1 MWPFRRKRTLA
12 PARAGTYGGLNL
24 SPLDL
29 ASTAPLRVKQR
40 RLMSWRTKFKLFIVA
55 PAIAGIVL
63 TAAAGL
69 LFVHY
74 SMTFPDPL
82 SLRHKERAPVIRILA
97 ADGSNLAERGAA
109 HDYMP
114 LDLLPR
120 HIIDAVVAT
129 EDRRFFEH
137 SGLDPFGLVRAM
149 FANVR
154 AGRYAQGGSTLTQQL
169 AKNLFLNSE
178 RTLSRKLE
186 ELALA
191 LWLEMRLGKADIMEL
206 YLNRVY
212 FGAGAYGIEAAAQRY
227 FDKSARAL
235 TLGEA
240 AVIAGLLKAP
250 SKYSPLSNPGAARTR
265 ARVVLKKMLA
275 AGLISPE
282 AEVAATRNI
291 VKFASMKPGKDLSGV
306 EYAVDFIL
314 ERLPPLLGNGHAEV
328 IVETTIDAK
337 LQRRAQATVERV
349 LDREGEAAQA
359 SQASVVVL
367 DTEGGIAALVGG
379 RSYLESQFNRAV
391 KSRRQ
396 PGSSFKPFVYLA
408 ALEAGMT
415 PDSTVYDLPV
425 SIAGWSP
432 RNDNGQY
439 RGAVTMRQG
448 LSQSINTVAVRL
460 QYDIGV
466 KRIVAVAQR
475 LGVISELR
483 PGPSLALG
491 TSEVSLLEIT
501 GAYTAFA
508 NSGRRIDPHI
518 IKRVRIS
525 SGRVLY
531 IRPPVASQV
540 VIAPVHVGS
549 MNDMLNAALV
559 TGTGRRAAL
568 SMHPAAGKTGTTQD
582 FRDAW
587 FIGYTAHLAG
597 GVWVGNDHG
606 RTMNN
611 VRGGSLP
618 AVIWREIMTAAHEGR
633 SVLALPGTASSVPHM
648 PRDPPVA
655 ARFPVERSQPV
666 PGSKPQEQQ
675 GATTASAQARSP
687 LQPRERIEAEFI
699 SRMLAEGKAADQAAA
714 VPQFTPD
721 VPEDRPFPRFAPQGI
736 MSLGAKQP

>member
-1 MWPFRRKRTLA
+1 MGW
-12 PARAGTYGGLNL
+12 RA
-24 SPLDL
+24 
-29 ASTAPLRVKQR
+29 
-40 RLMSWRTKFKLFIVA
+40 KFKLFVIA
-55 PAIAGIVL
+55 PAVASILA

-97 ADGSNLAERGAA
+97 ADGSILAERGAA

-120 HIIDAVVAT
+120 HITDAVVAT
-129 EDRRFFEH
+129 EDRRFYDH
-137 SGLDPFGLVRAM
+137 NGLDPYGLMRAM

-178 RTLSRKLE
+178 RTISRKVE

-191 LWLEMRLGKADIMEL
+191 LWLEMRLSKADIMEL

-227 FDKSARAL
+227 FDKSARTL

-250 SKYSPLSNPGAARTR
+250 SKYSPLSNPGAARSR

-275 AGLISPE
+275 IGVINTAAE
-282 AEVAATRNI
+282 AAANQTS
-291 VKFASMKPGKDLSGV
+291 VKFVGHKPTKDLSGI

-314 ERLPPLLGNGHAEV
+314 ERMPPLLGIGHAEV
-328 IVETTIDAK
+328 IVETTINTK
-337 LQRRAQATVERV
+337 LQRRAQATVEKV
-349 LDREGEAAQA
+349 LNREGEAAQA

-379 RSYLESQFNRAV
+379 RSYADSQYNRAV

-408 ALEAGMT
+408 ALESGMT

-425 SIAGWSP
+425 SIGGWSP

-439 RGAVTMRQG
+439 RGAITLRQG
-448 LSQSINTVAVRL
+448 LAQSINTVAVRL

-466 KRIVAVAQR
+466 KRVVSVAQR
-475 LGVISELR
+475 LGLKSELR
-483 PGPSLALG
+483 PGPSLSLG
-491 TSEVSLLEIT
+491 TSEVSLLEMT

-508 NSGRRIDPHI
+508 NSGRRVEPHI
-518 IKRVRIS
+518 IKRVRMS

-531 IRPPVASQV
+531 MLPPTAAQV
-540 VIAPVHVGS
+540 TIAPAHVGA
-549 MNDMLNAALV
+549 MNDMLNSALV
-559 TGTGRRAAL
+559 NGTGRRAAL
-568 SMHPAAGKTGTTQD
+568 TLHPAAGKTGTTQD

-597 GVWVGNDHG
+597 GVWVGNDQG
-606 RTMNN
+606 RLMNN
-611 VRGGSLP
+611 VRGGTLP
-618 AVIWREIMTAAHEGR
+618 ALIWREIMTAAHEGR
-633 SVLALPGTASSVPHM
+633 SVIALPGTDDQPTRRRDLPIAAGQPSDSSQLNAS
-648 PRDPPVA
+648 PRRRPLESHRAGAIA
-655 ARFPVERSQPV
+655 A
-666 PGSKPQEQQ
+666 
-675 GATTASAQARSP
+675 GAP
-687 LQPRERIEAEFI
+687 LLPKDRIEADFI
-699 SRMLAEGKAADQAAA
+699 TRALAGDRT
-714 VPQFTPD
+714 FTPSELGAQHYTPD
-721 VPEDRPFPRFAPQGI
+721 NPEERTFPRFVPEGI
-736 MSLGAKQP
+736 MALGGRSRP

>member
-1 MWPFRRKRTLA
+1 MWPLGRKRTQDAL
-12 PARAGTYGGLNL
+12 RAGKHDGQDF
-24 SPLDL
+24 SPLGF
-29 ASTAPLRVKQR
+29 APEPAHVQSRHR
-40 RLMSWRTKFKLFIVA
+40 FGWRTKFKLLIVT
-55 PAIAGIVL
+55 PAIAAVVT

-69 LFVHY
+69 LFLHY

-97 ADGSNLAERGAA
+97 ADGSHLAERGAA

-114 LDLLPR
+114 LDLLPG
-120 HIIDAVVAT
+120 HVIDAVVAT
-129 EDRRFFEH
+129 EDRRFFDH
-137 SGLDPFGLVRAM
+137 NGVDPFGLVRAM

-178 RTLSRKLE
+178 RTLSRKVE

-250 SKYSPLSNPGAARTR
+250 SKYSPLTNPGAARTR
-265 ARVVLKKMLA
+265 ARAVLKKMLA
-275 AGLISPE
+275 AGLVTPE
-282 AEVAATRNI
+282 AELTANRHI
-291 VKFASMKPGKDLSGV
+291 LKFASMKPSKDLSGI

-328 IVETTIDAK
+328 IVETTIDTR
-337 LQRRAQATVERV
+337 LQRRAQATVEQV
-349 LDREGEAAQA
+349 LNREGGVAQA

-379 RSYLESQFNRAV
+379 RSYVESQYNRAV

-415 PDSTVYDLPV
+415 PEGTVYDLPV

-439 RGAVTMRQG
+439 RGAVTLRQG
-448 LSQSINTVAVRL
+448 LAQSINTVAVRL
-460 QYDIGV
+460 QYDIGA
-466 KRIVAVAQR
+466 KRIVAAAQR
-475 LGVISELR
+475 LGIKSELR

-491 TSEVSLLEIT
+491 TSEVSLLEMT
-501 GAYTAFA
+501 GAYTALA
-508 NSGRRIDPHI
+508 NSGRRVDPHI
-518 IKRVRIS
+518 IKRVSMS

-531 IRPPVASQV
+531 MRPPVATQI

-568 SMHPAAGKTGTTQD
+568 SVHPAAGKTGTTQD

-606 RTMNN
+606 RPMNN
-611 VRGGSLP
+611 VRGGSMP
-618 AVIWREIMTAAHEGR
+618 AVIWREIMTIAHEGR
-633 SVLALPGTASSVPHM
+633 SIVALPGTASTAPHF
-648 PRDPPVA
+648 PRDPPIA
-655 ARFPVERSQPV
+655 ARFLMERPQP
-666 PGSKPQEQQ
+666 
-675 GATTASAQARSP
+675 TALAKHQDQTSTMTMTSPPLAP

-699 SRMLAEGKAADQAAA
+699 SRMLDERQASKQPTA
-714 VPQFTPD
+714 PSQFTPD
-721 VPEDRPFPRFAPQGI
+721 VPGEQAFPRLAPQGI
-736 MSLGAKQP
+736 MSLGARRP

>member
-1 MWPFRRKRTLA
+1 MRADRRNEL
-12 PARAGTYGGLNL
+12 GF
-24 SPLDL
+24 SPLDFASL
-29 ASTAPLRVKQR
+29 APEAAKPR
-40 RLMSWRTKFKLFIVA
+40 RHSMSWRTKFKLFIVA
-55 PAIAGIVL
+55 PTIAAIIS

-120 HIIDAVVAT
+120 HITDAVVAT
-129 EDRRFFEH
+129 EDRRFYEH
-137 SGLDPFGLVRAM
+137 SGLDPYGLVRAM

-154 AGRYAQGGSTLTQQL
+154 AGRYTQGGSTLTQQL
-169 AKNLFLNSE
+169 AKNLFLNAE
-178 RTLSRKLE
+178 RTLSRKVE

-227 FDKSARAL
+227 FDKSARSL

-275 AGLISPE
+275 AGLVTPE
-282 AEVAATRNI
+282 AEAIANRDI
-291 VKFASMKPGKDLSGV
+291 VKFASVKPTKDLNGI

-328 IVETTIDAK
+328 IVETTIDTK

-349 LDREGEAAQA
+349 LAREGEAAQA

-379 RSYLESQFNRAV
+379 KSYLESQYNRAV

-408 ALEAGMT
+408 ALETGMT
-415 PDSTVYDLPV
+415 PESTVYDLPV
-425 SIAGWSP
+425 SIGGWSP
-432 RNDNGQY
+432 RNDNGLY
-439 RGAVTMRQG
+439 RGAVTLRQG
-448 LSQSINTVAVRL
+448 LSQSINTVAARL
-460 QYDIGV
+460 QYDVGV
-466 KRIVAVAQR
+466 KRVVAVAQR
-475 LGVISELR
+475 LGVKSELR
-483 PGPSLALG
+483 PGPSLSLG
-491 TSEVSLLEIT
+491 TSEVTLLEMT

-508 NSGRRIDPHI
+508 NSGRRVDPHI
-518 IKRVRIS
+518 IKRVRMS

-531 IRPPVASQV
+531 MRPPVATQV
-540 VIAPVHVGS
+540 AIAPAHVGAI
-549 MNDMLNAALV
+549 NDMLNAALIS
-559 TGTGRRAAL
+559 GTGRRAAL

-618 AVIWREIMTAAHEGR
+618 AAIWREIMTAAHDGR
-633 SVLALPGTASSVPHM
+633 SVVALPGTASTPPHS
-648 PRDPPVA
+648 PRDPPIA
-655 ARFPVERSQPV
+655 ARFPTESIP
-666 PGSKPQEQQ
+666 PMAPPKLQEQPRLQ
-675 GATTASAQARSP
+675 NASMVREAP
-687 LQPRERIEAEFI
+687 LQPRERIEADFI
-699 SRMLAEGKAADQAAA
+699 ARMLLDEPRSAPAPAA
-714 VPQFTPD
+714 PQFTPD
-721 VPEDRPFPRFAPQGI
+721 IPGDLAFPRFAPPRFAPEGI
-736 MSLGAKQP
+736 MSLGIKQR

>member
-1 MWPFRRKRTLA
+1 MWPFRRKRTQG
-12 PARAGTYGGLNL
+12 PVRAGTYGGLKFSAL
-24 SPLDL
+24 DAASDVPLPV
-29 ASTAPLRVKQR
+29 TR
-40 RLMSWRTKFKLFIVA
+40 RRALSWRTKFKLFVVG
-55 PAIAGIVL
+55 PAIAGVVL

-69 LFVHY
+69 LFVYY

-97 ADGSNLAERGAA
+97 SDGSNLAERGAA

-137 SGLDPFGLVRAM
+137 SGLDPYGLVRAM

-178 RTLSRKLE
+178 RTLSRKVE

-191 LWLEMRLGKADIMEL
+191 LWLEMRLSKADIMEL

-212 FGAGAYGIEAAAQRY
+212 FGGGAYGIEAAAQRY

-275 AGLISPE
+275 AGLVTPE
-282 AEVAATRNI
+282 AEVAAARHI
-291 VKFASMKPGKDLSGV
+291 VKFASMKASKDANGA

-349 LDREGEAAQA
+349 LDREGEVAQA
-359 SQASVVVL
+359 RQASVVVL

-379 RSYLESQFNRAV
+379 RSYLESQFNRAA

-432 RNDNGQY
+432 RNENGQF

-466 KRIVAVAQR
+466 KRIVAAAKR
-475 LGVISELR
+475 LGVNSELR
-483 PGPSLALG
+483 SGPSLALG
-491 TSEVSLLEIT
+491 TSEVSLLEMT

-518 IKRVRIS
+518 IKRVRMS

-531 IRPPVASQV
+531 MRPPVPSQV

-618 AVIWREIMTAAHEGR
+618 AVIWREIMTVAHEGR
-633 SVLALPGTASSVPHM
+633 SVVALPGTAIAAPHL

-655 ARFPVERSQPV
+655 ARARERSQPM
-666 PGSKPQEQQ
+666 PGPKLHEQPD
-675 GATTASAQARSP
+675 ATTAGAQTRASM
-687 LQPRERIEAEFI
+687 QPRERIDAEFV
-699 SRMLAEGKAADQAAA
+699 SRMLVEGKASDQALT
-714 VPQFTPD
+714 VPKFTPD
-721 VPEDRPFPRFAPQGI
+721 VPQDRPFPRFAPQGI
-736 MSLGAKQP
+736 MSLGAKRL

>member
-1 MWPFRRKRTLA
+1 MWPWGRKRTQDAL
-12 PARAGTYGGLNL
+12 RAGKHDGQDC
-24 SPLDL
+24 SPLGF
-29 ASTAPLRVKQR
+29 APEPAQVQSRHR
-40 RLMSWRTKFKLFIVA
+40 FGWRTKCKLFIVT
-55 PAIAGIVL
+55 PAIAAVVT

-97 ADGSNLAERGAA
+97 ADGSHLAERGAA

-114 LDLLPR
+114 LDLLPG
-120 HIIDAVVAT
+120 HVIDAVVAT
-129 EDRRFFEH
+129 EDRRFFDH
-137 SGLDPFGLVRAM
+137 NGVDPFGLVRAM

-178 RTLSRKLE
+178 RTLSRKVE

-212 FGAGAYGIEAAAQRY
+212 FGAGAYGIEAATQRY

-250 SKYSPLSNPGAARTR
+250 SKYSPLTNPGAARSR
-265 ARVVLKKMLA
+265 ARAVLKKMLA
-275 AGLISPE
+275 AGLVTPE
-282 AEVAATRNI
+282 AELTANRHI
-291 VKFASMKPGKDLSGV
+291 LKFASMKPSKDLSGI

-328 IVETTIDAK
+328 IVETTIDTR
-337 LQRRAQATVERV
+337 LQRRAQATVEQV
-349 LDREGEAAQA
+349 LNREGSVAQA

-379 RSYLESQFNRAV
+379 RSYVESQYNRAV

-415 PDSTVYDLPV
+415 PEGTVYDLPV

-439 RGAVTMRQG
+439 RGAVTLRQG
-448 LSQSINTVAVRL
+448 LAQSINTVAVRL

-466 KRIVAVAQR
+466 KRIVAAAQR
-475 LGVISELR
+475 LGIKSELR

-491 TSEVSLLEIT
+491 TSEVSLLEMT
-501 GAYTAFA
+501 GAYTALA
-508 NSGRRIDPHI
+508 NSGRRVDPHI
-518 IKRVRIS
+518 IKRVSMS

-531 IRPPVASQV
+531 MRPPVATQI

-568 SMHPAAGKTGTTQD
+568 SVHPAAGKTGTTQD

-606 RTMNN
+606 RSMNN

-618 AVIWREIMTAAHEGR
+618 AVIWREIMTIAHEGR
-633 SVLALPGTASSVPHM
+633 SIVALPGTASTAPHF
-648 PRDPPVA
+648 PRDPPIA
-655 ARFPVERSQPV
+655 ARFPMERPQPIAL
-666 PGSKPQEQQ
+666 PKHQDQTSTMTMTSPPL
-675 GATTASAQARSP
+675 AP

-699 SRMLAEGKAADQAAA
+699 SRMLDERQASKQPAA
-714 VPQFTPD
+714 PSQFTPD
-721 VPEDRPFPRFAPQGI
+721 VPGEQAFPRLAPQGI
-736 MSLGAKQP
+736 MSLGARRP